1 MAQSSRARSA
11 VVEQRTLFGDLRRPS
26 RAARDRVNALR
37 DAAMEGVET
46 AAERARRMFAADAG
60 AFVVRYLQIHG
71 PTAAEVLTR
80 QCRAAGIVAH
90 DDRAIGPVFMRLAR
104 AGVIVKVGSVRRE
117 RGHGTAGGNIWAIAP
132 PAHAEA
138 G

>member
-1 MAQSSRARSA
+1 MTTRRSA
-11 VVEQRTLFGDLRRPS
+11 RAAPLEQAALFADLRRPS
-26 RAARDRVNALR
+26 RAARERVNAQR
-37 DAAMEGVET
+37 DAAMASVET

-60 AFVVRYLQIHG
+60 AFVVRYLQVHG

-80 QCRAAGIVAH
+80 QCRAAGIIPH
-90 DDRAIGPVFMRLAR
+90 DDRAIGPVYMRLSR

-132 PAHAEA
+132 PQEA
-138 G
+138 AAS